1 MYCITF
7 NRDWELMTK
16 FELNE
21 KEEERLTEAVKA
33 IKVLYGEDVK
43 YKVTYCFSY
52 TGIGVNVKVIIKFG
66 DNTIEKDITDYDS
79 W

>member
-1 MYCITF
+1 
-7 NRDWELMTK
+7 MTK

-21 KEEERLTEAVKA
+21 KEEERLNEAIKA

-43 YKVTYCFSY
+43 YKVTYCFTY
-52 TGIGVNVKVIIKFG
+52 TGIGVKVKVIIKFG

>member
-1 MYCITF
+1 
-7 NRDWELMTK
+7 MTK

-43 YKVTYCFSY
+43 YKVTYCFSH
-52 TGIGVNVKVIIKFG
+52 TGIGVNVRVIIKWG
-66 DNTIEKDITDYDS
+66 DNTVEKDITDYDS

>member
-1 MYCITF
+1 
-7 NRDWELMTK
+7 MTK

-21 KEEERLTEAVKA
+21 KEEETLNKAIQA
-33 IKVLYGEDVK
+33 IKVLYGDEVN
-43 YKVTYCFSY
+43 YKVTYCFTH

-66 DNTIEKDITDYDS
+66 EITIEKDITDYDS